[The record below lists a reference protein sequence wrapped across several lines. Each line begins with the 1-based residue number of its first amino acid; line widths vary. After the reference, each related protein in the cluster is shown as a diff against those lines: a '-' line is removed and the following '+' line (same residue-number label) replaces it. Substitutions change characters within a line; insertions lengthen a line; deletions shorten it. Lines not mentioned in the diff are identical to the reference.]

1 MRRIAWRVKNWM
13 KLAKITPAW
22 TSPFA
27 DSPATKSLYDL
38 YLDGWYSK
46 GTLWNILFASIKTRR
61 NWKPVKESLLK
72 ATREH
77 TYVYMTNEEILER
90 DRHWADV
97 YPSMKALPQ
106 EDEWK
111 ELGVMGDLRNF
122 EPKVEEEEEEDDEED
137 D

>member
-1 MRRIAWRVKNWM
+1 MRRIAWRVKNWR

-38 YLDGWYSK
+38 YLDGWYSRA
-46 GTLWNILFASIKTRR
+46 TLFNILFASIKTRR
-61 NWKPVKESLLK
+61 NCKPVKESLLK

-77 TYVYMTNEEILER
+77 TYVHMTNEEILER
-90 DRHWADV
+90 DKEWDQQ
-97 YPSMKALPQ
+97 YPSLKATPQ

-122 EPKVEEEEEEDDEED
+122 EPKIEDEEEEDDDED